1 MIFVILIWW
10 AFGLFAVSCCCYCT
24 FALVYSVLHECSFNC
39 AVSERHRRPFKLIL
53 LNTETEIWNNFYFLV
68 NNNNNKTKSFW
79 LSFFDKAKSDTST
92 HSVVGHVSGSGAEL
106 GVWFDDLVNGF
117 QEIFLCGDL
126 PAGPDGKHSCLGAHA
141 ADLGTWKEARFKRV
155 LRLSES

>member
-1 MIFVILIWW
+1 MIFVILIWNDLSS
-10 AFGLFAVSCCCYCT
+10 LFAVSCCCYCMN
-24 FALVYSVLHECSFNC
+24 AVDSFNC
-39 AVSERHRRPFKLIL
+39 AVSERHRRPFKLPVLIL

-79 LSFFDKAKSDTST
+79 LFFFFFDKAKSDTST

-155 LRLSES
+155 LRLSESY